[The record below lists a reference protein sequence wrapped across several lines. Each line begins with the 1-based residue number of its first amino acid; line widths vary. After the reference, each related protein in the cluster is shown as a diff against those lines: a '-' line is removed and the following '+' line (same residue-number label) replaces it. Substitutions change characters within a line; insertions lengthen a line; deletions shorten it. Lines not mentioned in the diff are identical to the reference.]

1 MRTNMNE
8 KCGLTLTA
16 IAAVLMAVPAFAQ
29 VDPDCTGSN
38 PGTVTCAATT
48 YADGITHTV
57 TGGDLTVNVG
67 GATSF
72 GTGGFVTT
80 ATGDSSVTMT
90 KGNGSNMATN
100 ASGTAA
106 STVIGATTEN
116 GDISITTGTGN
127 VAGVNTAV
135 QYGIRAVSSG
145 SGDINVVTGAAVNA
159 PDLSTSPDD
168 TVGIDTSTQG
178 GDITLV
184 IGAAARG
191 RAAAV
196 RAHANG
202 GDISI
207 SAIGTSGN
215 ITSSNGRGIEAVTT
229 GNIDITLGEANSV
242 SSVRGVQ
249 HSVFTDTRG
258 GTGTTLLNLS
268 RNVLEAPIEALTGT
282 GTLTINVVAPDPQT
296 NVEIERIVTSGA
308 AQGMINIGEGQTT
321 VAVGSLDLSP
331 DAGAIITIN
340 NRGAIGDGLRFSGDP
355 DRIWGQGAG
364 AGDLVFVNDG
374 LIRGAVDFSGS
385 GSVAIFNNTDRPLG
399 NPRNGGWKFG
409 GVNTFGSGGDQLV
422 NTASGTLMAVPGAA
436 MNFGAG
442 EDVLVNDGRFIVGEG
457 LTSEGVVTLSNLE
470 RFENDGL
477 LIMGAIY
484 QNATDLGRTSN
495 QAPGTRLLM
504 PGVNFVAGENSRIAL
519 DAALAE
525 LAQPDCTTAEA
536 ADCVDFTG
544 GTTSG
549 TTLLTLSDARPAVSS
564 AAFNEGM
571 VIIQGASAAEHFVLD
586 PNSRGYVA
594 NTSTG
599 PAIQKGLVTYRFTY
613 DEAAKQHTLT
623 GVLADEGAQGGTF
636 MALAQEV
643 WRTSADTW
651 FDRQAQLRSSSG
663 GSDRTAG
670 LWTTLNVNRGERDL
684 MRSVNIGGNAYDYN
698 LQQDIAITHL
708 AFGGDILRGT
718 TDAGAWNFGGTAGYV
733 FSTVDYDATQL
744 ELEVGGFAAGFY
756 GSYLAG
762 PLSVDGLLNYTFATQ
777 SLESTNMGLGP
788 DTRLRSDYST
798 LGARV
803 DVAWKLAFGEALY
816 LQPLASVS
824 KSSTDAD
831 DMEVPNDGGSF
842 QFDGDST
849 RLGVG
854 FRTGV
859 QSRLLGLN
867 TGVDLTARWWNESDA
882 ENKTV
887 VTIPNGNTATALTD
901 DFGGDF
907 TELALGLNLSND
919 SGAFSGFINLKSQ
932 MATDYDMVG
941 ASAGFRFQW

>member
-1 MRTNMNE
+1 MQGTNF
-8 KCGLTLTA
+8 
-16 IAAVLMAVPAFAQ
+16 IAGP
-29 VDPDCTGSN
+29 
-38 PGTVTCAATT
+38 
-48 YADGITHTV
+48 
-57 TGGDLTVNVG
+57 
-67 GATSF
+67 
-72 GTGGFVTT
+72 
-80 ATGDSSVTMT
+80 
-90 KGNGSNMATN
+90 
-100 ASGTAA
+100 
-106 STVIGATTEN
+106 
-116 GDISITTGTGN
+116 
-127 VAGVNTAV
+127 
-135 QYGIRAVSSG
+135 
-145 SGDINVVTGAAVNA
+145 
-159 PDLSTSPDD
+159 
-168 TVGIDTSTQG
+168 
-178 GDITLV
+178 
-184 IGAAARG
+184 
-191 RAAAV
+191 
-196 RAHANG
+196 
-202 GDISI
+202 
-207 SAIGTSGN
+207 
-215 ITSSNGRGIEAVTT
+215 
-229 GNIDITLGEANSV
+229 
-242 SSVRGVQ
+242 
-249 HSVFTDTRG
+249 
-258 GTGTTLLNLS
+258 
-268 RNVLEAPIEALTGT
+268 
-282 GTLTINVVAPDPQT
+282 
-296 NVEIERIVTSGA
+296 
-308 AQGMINIGEGQTT
+308 
-321 VAVGSLDLSP
+321 
-331 DAGAIITIN
+331 
-340 NRGAIGDGLRFSGDP
+340 
-355 DRIWGQGAG
+355 
-364 AGDLVFVNDG
+364 
-374 LIRGAVDFSGS
+374 
-385 GSVAIFNNTDRPLG
+385 
-399 NPRNGGWKFG
+399 
-409 GVNTFGSGGDQLV
+409 
-422 NTASGTLMAVPGAA
+422 
-436 MNFGAG
+436 
-442 EDVLVNDGRFIVGEG
+442 
-457 LTSEGVVTLSNLE
+457 
-470 RFENDGL
+470 
-477 LIMGAIY
+477 
-484 QNATDLGRTSN
+484 
-495 QAPGTRLLM
+495 
-504 PGVNFVAGENSRIAL
+504 NSRIAL

-643 WRTSADTW
+643 WRTTGDTW

-663 GSDRTAG
+663 VGEGTAG
-670 LWTTLNVNRGERDL
+670 LWSTLNVNRGERDL
-684 MRSVNIGGNAYDYN
+684 MRTVNIGGNAYDYN

-733 FSTVDYDATQL
+733 FSTVDYDATKL

-762 PLSVDGLLNYTFATQ
+762 PLSVDGLLNYTLATQ

-803 DVAWKLAFGEALY
+803 DVAWKLALGEALY

-854 FRTGV
+854 FRTGL
-859 QSRLLGLN
+859 QSRVLGLKS
-867 TGVDLTARWWNESDA
+867 GVDLTARWWNESDA
-882 ENKTV
+882 ENETV
-887 VTIPNGNTATALTD
+887 VTIPNGNTQTPLVD
-901 DFGGDF
+901 DFSGDF

-932 MATDYDMVG
+932 MADDYDMLG